1 MRFLSLIILTTSLFL
16 FSCNQNNN
24 ASTEF
29 GTVDSLAVAA
39 DTSMQLGIES
49 SYEFHKTL
57 VASDTLVYDIV
68 GYGGNATKGEL
79 AILKRGA
86 NNRADTVLKE
96 TREGVIS
103 NVDLKG
109 GELNITLRY
118 PRDTTDIKVLKYNLT
133 SGK

>member
-1 MRFLSLIILTTSLFL
+1 MRFLSPLILTTSLFL
-16 FSCNQNNN
+16 FSCNQNNT
-24 ASTEF
+24 APTEF

-79 AILKRGA
+79 AVLKRGA
-86 NNRADTVLKE
+86 NNKADTVFKQ
-96 TREGVIS
+96 TREGMIS
-103 NVDLKG
+103 DVALQN
-109 GELNITLRY
+109 GELSITLKH
-118 PRDTTDIKVLKYNLT
+118 PRDTTDVKVFKYNLT
-133 SGK
+133 SGR